1 MFGRIRRVRK
11 RAKMMNE
18 VTNIEEHN
26 KATGFRGIH
35 VLWIVLGTILLTAAV
50 TYWAVR
56 TYIYA
61 KDFEPV
67 VLNQSEQLQLDDK
80 LAALG
85 YQPQATAAVTQ
96 KQADDASELDASGR
110 LKPQKYSEKGGK
122 RDLSFSEKEL
132 NALLA
137 SNTDMAKK
145 LAIDLSRD
153 LVSVRLLVP
162 VDRDFPLLG
171 GKTLRLSTGVEMSY
185 KNGRPKV
192 VLKGVTIMGVPI
204 PNAWLGG
211 LKNIDLISEFGDE
224 QGFWKSF
231 ADGVE
236 DIHVEDGQLKVKL
249 KE

>member
-1 MFGRIRRVRK
+1 MNDTTSIDSNVRSS
-11 RAKMMNE
+11 
-18 VTNIEEHN
+18 
-26 KATGFRGIH
+26 GFKGKHI
-35 VLWIVLGTILLTAAV
+35 VWIVLGTIMLTAAV

-67 VLNQSEQLQLDDK
+67 VLSEKEQKRLDTK

-85 YQPQATAAVTQ
+85 YQPAEKSLTERNQA
-96 KQADDASELDASGR
+96 ADENEFDNDGR
-110 LKPQKYSEKGGK
+110 LKPEVYSEVGGE

-132 NALLA
+132 NSLLA
-137 SNTDMAKK
+137 SNEDMAKK

-153 LVSVRLLVP
+153 LISARILVP
-162 VDRDFPLLG
+162 VDRDFPVLG
-171 GKTLRLSTGVEMSY
+171 GKTLRVSTGVEMAF
-185 KNGRPKV
+185 KDGRPRV
-192 VLKGVTIMGVPI
+192 VLKGVTVMGVPI

-211 LKNIDLISEFGDE
+211 LKNIDLISEFGDD

-231 ADGVE
+231 SDGVE
-236 DIHVEDGQLKVKL
+236 DVHVEDGKLRVKL

>member
-1 MFGRIRRVRK
+1 
-11 RAKMMNE
+11 MNA
-18 VTNIEEHN
+18 TTSIEEN
-26 KATGFRGIH
+26 RKTGGFRGIH
-35 VLWIVLGTILLTAAV
+35 VVWVVLGTIILTSAV

-67 VLNQSEQLQLDDK
+67 VLNQSEQQQLDNK
-80 LAALG
+80 LVALG
-85 YQPQATAAVTQ
+85 YQPETTSATTQ
-96 KQADDASELDASGR
+96 KQTADQNEFDSTGR
-110 LKPQKYSEKGGK
+110 LKPHKYSEESGE
-122 RDLSFSEKEL
+122 RELSFSEKEL
-132 NALLA
+132 NSLLA
-137 SNTDMAKK
+137 SNTNMAKK

-185 KNGRPKV
+185 KDGRPRV
-192 VLKGVTIMGVPI
+192 VLKGVTVMGVPV

-211 LKNIDLISEFGDE
+211 LKNIDLIREFGDE

-231 ADGVE
+231 AAGVD
-236 DIHVEDGQLKVKL
+236 DIRVEDGELKIKL

>member
-1 MFGRIRRVRK
+1 
-11 RAKMMNE
+11 MNA
-18 VTNIEEHN
+18 TTSIEEN
-26 KATGFRGIH
+26 RKTGGFRGIH
-35 VLWIVLGTILLTAAV
+35 VVWIVLGTIILTSAV

-67 VLNQSEQLQLDDK
+67 VLNQSEQQQLDNK
-80 LAALG
+80 LVALG
-85 YQPQATAAVTQ
+85 YQPETTSATTQ
-96 KQADDASELDASGR
+96 KQTADQNEFDSTGR
-110 LKPQKYSEKGGK
+110 LKPHKYSEESGE
-122 RDLSFSEKEL
+122 RELSFSEKEL
-132 NALLA
+132 NSLLA
-137 SNTDMAKK
+137 SNTNMAKK

-185 KNGRPKV
+185 KDGRPRV
-192 VLKGVTIMGVPI
+192 VLKGVTVMGVPV

-211 LKNIDLISEFGDE
+211 LKNIDLIREFGDE

-231 ADGVE
+231 AAGVD
-236 DIHVEDGQLKVKL
+236 DIRVEDGELKIKL

>member
-1 MFGRIRRVRK
+1 
-11 RAKMMNE
+11 MND
-18 VTNIEEHN
+18 TTSIEEH
-26 KATGFRGIH
+26 KKTAGFRGIH
-35 VLWIVLGTILLTAAV
+35 VVWIVLGTMLFTAAV

-67 VLNQSEQLQLDDK
+67 ILNQSEQQQLDNK

-85 YQPQATAAVTQ
+85 YQPGPTSAKIQ
-96 KQADDASELDASGR
+96 KQTTEKNEFDSSGR
-110 LKPQKYSEKGGK
+110 LKPQKYSEESGE

-137 SNTDMAKK
+137 SNTNMAKK

-153 LVSVRLLVP
+153 LISARLLVP
-162 VDRDFPLLG
+162 VDRDFPILG
-171 GKTLRLSTGVEMSY
+171 GKTLRVSTGVEMSY
-185 KNGRPKV
+185 KDGRPRV
-192 VLKGVTIMGVPI
+192 VLKGVTVMGVPI
-204 PNAWLGG
+204 PNAWLGD

-231 ADGVE
+231 AAGVE
-236 DIHVEDGQLKVKL
+236 DIHVEDGELKIKL
-249 KE
+249 KK